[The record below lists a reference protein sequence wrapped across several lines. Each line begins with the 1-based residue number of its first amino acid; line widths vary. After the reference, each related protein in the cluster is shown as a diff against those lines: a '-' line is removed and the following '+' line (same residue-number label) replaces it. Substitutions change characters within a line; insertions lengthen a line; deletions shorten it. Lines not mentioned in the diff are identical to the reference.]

1 MKNGYDWLPL
11 VKDSINK
18 NTSKD
23 IINHYLYLINV
34 FNLAASS
41 VKKGERN
48 CLF

>member
-11 VKDSINK
+11 VKDSIK
-18 NTSKD
+18 KSKD

-34 FNLAASS
+34 LNLAASS